1 MSDLDKAQRREIQE
15 KLNKQYI
22 DTKINPIVEPMAL
35 ALFTSA
41 EGSKDPVSCV
51 SHRASATWL
60 DIAY

>member
-15 KLNKQYI
+15 RLNKQYI

-41 EGSKDPVSCV
+41 DGGKDPVSC
-51 SHRASATWL
+51 SASV
-60 DIAY
+60 